1 MTFKAVH
8 FAETYEIVFDGI
20 VMTIKNDNVKAGEEI
35 SFNLS
40 GEAKFASLLTTPGN
54 HSIIIVAKSSVDGI
68 NSSAKAYAKFDPI
81 NVDLAVASLEI
92 KMDGDN
98 YVFSWNKVDNA
109 LRYKLVFTGVDK
121 SDYEISTGVT
131 ELVISKADLDGY
143 TDVKLVAIG
152 GKYYNDSETA
162 EISLA

>member
-1 MTFKAVH
+1 
-8 FAETYEIVFDGI
+8 
-20 VMTIKNDNVKAGEEI
+20 
-35 SFNLS
+35 
-40 GEAKFASLLTTPGN
+40 
-54 HSIIIVAKSSVDGI
+54 
-68 NSSAKAYAKFDPI
+68 
-81 NVDLAVASLEI
+81 
-92 KMDGDN
+92 MDGDN

-143 TDVKLVAIG
+143 TNVKLIAIG